1 MEDRSQLLCLN
12 PLNPHFPNFLMH
24 PTKIEWKEQVSEPR
38 RDCEDFVSQY
48 MPCLACLHSTLPP
61 SPMAKHSKIFS
72 AASQKQNEGHAIHSI
87 DFQQLNTVNELVCNY
102 QAFCHSYLS
111 LVASILW
118 KNLLKTVVIVN
129 LVSL

>member
-48 MPCLACLHSTLPP
+48 LPCLACL
-61 SPMAKHSKIFS
+61 HSKIFS